1 MTTDKVPNWEQ
12 IELDYRAGIKTL
24 RQIAAD
30 HGITD
35 GAVRKR
41 AKRDDWSR
49 DLSKKIKAKSEELV
63 RKELVRSEVRTE
75 KRISE
80 KQTIDAN
87 AQLTASVHL
96 AQRKDIQR
104 SRSIA
109 MRLFDE
115 LEHAVGVEN
124 AANLEHL
131 GELLRNEDDKGRDVL
146 NDIYAKIIS
155 LPGRVK
161 AMKDLSDTLKTL
173 VGLEREAFGLN
184 EKQESTADALTAV
197 LDQITKNN
205 SSAFSP
211 IAVDPEHNDD
221 DADY

>member
-87 AQLTASVHL
+87 AHLTASVHL

-131 GELLRNEDDKGRDVL
+131 GELLRNEDDKGRDAL

-184 EKQESTADALTAV
+184 EKQESAADALTAV

-221 DADY
+221 DTDY

>member
-87 AQLTASVHL
+87 AHLAASVHL
-96 AQRKDIQR
+96 AQRKDIKR

-221 DADY
+221 DTDY

>member
-87 AQLTASVHL
+87 AHLAASVHL
-96 AQRKDIQR
+96 AQRKDIKR

-131 GELLRNEDDKGRDVL
+131 GELLRNEDDKGRDAL
-146 NDIYAKIIS
+146 NDIYVKIIS
-155 LPGRVK
+155 LPNRVK

-184 EKQESTADALTAV
+184 EKQESAADALTAV

-211 IAVDPEHNDD
+211 VAVDPEHDDNDT
-221 DADY
+221 DY

>member
-221 DADY
+221 DTDY